1 MSQAFLFLR
10 RILRRLREICQVLM
24 SHVGNLS
31 TLVLAVGS
39 CVSAVGGQSVA
50 WIAKSVHLFSEH
62 LCGKSGKVKKSE
74 VFYLRLASGGLVLR
88 RRCERQHPTNQPTKP
103 NQTMKNNTP
112 TTTTVRELNESPV
125 AFFQSV
131 LMSVIEKKPGWSTGV
146 QKIIGASPE
155 EMVTKEQ
162 IAQEW
167 RDKQTA
173 AAIQAIVEAV
183 NVLKN
188 SQS

>member
-1 MSQAFLFLR
+1 
-10 RILRRLREICQVLM
+10 
-24 SHVGNLS
+24 
-31 TLVLAVGS
+31 
-39 CVSAVGGQSVA
+39 
-50 WIAKSVHLFSEH
+50 
-62 LCGKSGKVKKSE
+62 
-74 VFYLRLASGGLVLR
+74 
-88 RRCERQHPTNQPTKP
+88 
-103 NQTMKNNTP
+103 MKNNTP

-125 AFFQSV
+125 AFFQSACQSAWKLNGSKIVAIHGRDKSTEEKYQNIPEGHV